1 MVKVKVSTYKFNE
14 FTFECYQYLVLLKNI
29 SIFMF
34 YSFSFNS

>member
-14 FTFECYQYLVLLKNI
+14 FTYECYQYLVLLTNI
-29 SIFMF
+29 IIFIY